1 MLLIN
6 AIVGGLFFGIA
17 IAFAIAF
24 ISLLPLMGWTGPLAI
39 PAFIIVGLLS
49 GVIIVAKSLETQ

>member
-1 MLLIN
+1 MVLIN
-6 AIVGGLFFGIA
+6 AIVGGLLCGAA

-24 ISLLPLMGWTGPLAI
+24 ISLLPLMGWTGPLAN

-49 GVIIVAKSLETQ
+49 GVVIGAKSLETQ